1 MTVVT
6 TEVITKIVL
15 KAEGV
20 SEAVAVLKEETGVE
34 IDPKWLITAYFMC
47 IAPCTIKEKEAEVH
61 IDTMTNDF
69 YDFLDEYLTG
79 NELMDKKNSMALQE
93 CGDKVVNAVLKA
105 LRNFGLFLDREDHEH
120 LRFGCIKV
128 MSDDTFIIAIA
139 KATNDEEESV
149 LYDYLVNSL
158 AY

>member
-20 SEAVAVLKEETGVE
+20 TEAVAVLKEETGIVM
-34 IDPKWLITAYFMC
+34 DPKWLITAYFMC
-47 IAPCTIKEKEAEVH
+47 ISPCSIKHTKAEVH
-61 IDTMTNDF
+61 IDNMTNDF
-69 YDFLDEYLTG
+69 YDFLDEYLTDSK
-79 NELMDKKNSMALQE
+79 LMGKTNSMALQE
-93 CGDKVVNAVLKA
+93 CGDKVVNAILKA

-120 LRFGCIKV
+120 LQFGCIKV
-128 MSDDTFIIAIA
+128 MSDDTFVIAIA
-139 KATNDEEESV
+139 KVTNDEEESV

>member
-20 SEAVAVLKEETGVE
+20 TEAVAVLKEETGIVM
-34 IDPKWLITAYFMC
+34 DPKWLITAYFMC
-47 IAPCTIKEKEAEVH
+47 ISPCSIKHTKAEVH

-69 YDFLDEYLTG
+69 YDFLDEYLTDS
-79 NELMDKKNSMALQE
+79 ELMDKKNSMALQE
-93 CGDKVVNAVLKA
+93 CGDKVVNAVLRT

-120 LRFGCIKV
+120 LQFGCIKV
-128 MSDDTFIIAIA
+128 MSDDTFVIAIA
-139 KATNDEEESV
+139 KVTNDEEESV

>member
-20 SEAVAVLKEETGVE
+20 TEAVAVLKEETGKVM
-34 IDPKWLITAYFMC
+34 DPKWLITAYFMC
-47 IAPCTIKEKEAEVH
+47 ISTCIIKHTKAEVH

-69 YDFLDEYLTG
+69 YDFLDEYLTDS
-79 NELMDKKNSMALQE
+79 ELMDKKNSMALQE
-93 CGDKVVNAVLKA
+93 CGDKVVNAILKS
-105 LRNFGLFLDREDHEH
+105 LRNFVLFLDLEVHEH
-120 LRFGCIKV
+120 LKFGCIKV
-128 MSDDTFIIAIA
+128 MSDDTFVIAIA
-139 KATNDEEESV
+139 KVTNDEEESV